1 MDEARA
7 VIARLNRIDLL
18 KAELLDELRELVRE
32 AEVWAR
38 IEGDERAE
46 AAAAALKDGYGGR
59 TVASPLIC
67 R

>member
-1 MDEARA
+1 MEEARA
-7 VIARLNRIDLL
+7 VIARLDRIDALT
-18 KAELLDELRELVRE
+18 AELRDELGHLAIE
-32 AEVWAR
+32 AEEWAR

-59 TVASPLIC
+59 TVAAALIC